1 MAKAGRRAMM
11 ISGFVESGGTVKASL
26 IAVLLLV
33 SPAPAPALA
42 QGASGDAAAGK
53 ALWEGSQTQC
63 RSCHGLK
70 GEGAFGPPLAGRG
83 MTAGEF
89 RQAARKPWGIMPA
102 YVEAQVSDAD
112 LANFA
117 AYFASLPKGTEPGAW
132 RVPMPDDTAKIGQRT
147 AIQVGCAQC
156 HGATMDIARGIL
168 GGTAVSFEQF
178 KRLVYD
184 HVNEMPK
191 LGIAEG
197 NTPGERLHMGNYNPY
212 RISEQQLKTIYD
224 WTKNDLGFR
233 PYIEAR
239 LRSVSG
245 ADYALKVENSG
256 HKGKGPAA
264 EGFTVHM
271 VMPAGVTVVKAGGDG
286 YKGVHD
292 DQGAQAAE
300 WKLAKVAPGDE
311 KEFTVT
317 LSQPAQPGAL
327 KGTLSWAKPAPKTGA
342 KLDQMNFTLR

>member
-1 MAKAGRRAMM
+1 
-11 ISGFVESGGTVKASL
+11 VKTSL
-26 IAVLLLV
+26 IAILFAASV
-33 SPAPAPALA
+33 APALA
-42 QGASGDAAAGK
+42 QGAGDAGAGK

-83 MTAGEF
+83 MTGDEF
-89 RQAARKPWGIMPA
+89 RQAARKPWGLMPA

-132 RVPMPDDTAKIGQRT
+132 RVPMPDNAKRGQQT
-147 AIQVGCAQC
+147 AISLGCAQC
-156 HGATMDIARGIL
+156 HGATLDVARGIL
-168 GGTAVSFEQF
+168 GGTAVSFPQF
-178 KRLVYD
+178 QRLVYD
-184 HVNEMPK
+184 HVVEMPK

-197 NTPGERLHMGNYNPY
+197 NTPGERLHMGNYNPL
-212 RISEQQLKTIYD
+212 RISEQQLKEIYD
-224 WTKNDLGFR
+224 WAKNDLGFR

-239 LRSVSG
+239 LRAVSG
-245 ADYALKVENSG
+245 ADYALEVENAG

-264 EGFTVHM
+264 GDFTVHM
-271 VMPAGVTVVKAGGDG
+271 VLPAGVTVVKAGGDG
-286 YKGVHD
+286 YKGVRE
-292 DQGAQAAE
+292 DQGAQVAE
-300 WKLAKVAPGDE
+300 WKLAKISPEEE

-317 LSQPAQPGAL
+317 LSQPAQAGAL

-342 KLDQMNFTLR
+342 KLDTMNFALR

>member
-1 MAKAGRRAMM
+1 MKVWIAAMA
-11 ISGFVESGGTVKASL
+11 V
-26 IAVLLLV
+26 AVLATPV
-33 SPAPAPALA
+33 MA
-42 QGASGDAAAGK
+42 QGAGDADQGK

-83 MTAGEF
+83 MTASEF

-102 YVEAQVSDAD
+102 YGESQLSDAD

-117 AYFASLPKGTEPGAW
+117 AYFAGLPKPAEPGAW
-132 RVPMPDDTAKIGQRT
+132 RVPMPDDTAKLGQRT

-197 NTPGERLHMGNYNPY
+197 NTPGQRLHMGNYNPY
-212 RISEQQLKTIYD
+212 RISEQQLKAIYD

-233 PYIEAR
+233 PYLEAR
-239 LRSVSG
+239 LSSAG
-245 ADYALKVENSG
+245 GSDYALKVENAG

-264 EGFTVHM
+264 EDFTVHM
-271 VMPAGVTVVKAGGDG
+271 MLPAGVTVVKAGGDG
-286 YKGVHD
+286 YKGVRE
-292 DQGAQAAE
+292 DQGAMIAE
-300 WKLAKVAPGDE
+300 WKLAKVSPEDE
-311 KEFTVT
+311 KIFTVT
-317 LSQPAQPGAL
+317 LSQAVVPGAL
-327 KGTLSWAKPAPKTGA
+327 KGSLTWAKPKPKTGA

>member
-1 MAKAGRRAMM
+1 
-11 ISGFVESGGTVKASL
+11 VKASL
-26 IAVLLLV
+26 IAILFAASV
-33 SPAPAPALA
+33 APALA
-42 QGASGDAAAGK
+42 QGAGDAGAGK

-83 MTAGEF
+83 MTGDEF
-89 RQAARKPWGIMPA
+89 RQAARKPWGLMPA
-102 YVEAQVSDAD
+102 YVEAQVSDGD

-132 RVPMPDDTAKIGQRT
+132 RVPMPDNSAKLGQRT
-147 AIQVGCAQC
+147 AIALGCAQC
-156 HGATMDIARGIL
+156 HGATLDIARGIL
-168 GGTAVSFEQF
+168 GGTAVSFPQF
-178 KRLVYD
+178 QRLVYD
-184 HVNEMPK
+184 HVVEMPK

-212 RISEQQLKTIYD
+212 RISDQQLKEIYD
-224 WTKNDLGFR
+224 WAKNDLGFR

-264 EGFTVHM
+264 EDFTVHM
-271 VMPAGVTVVKAGGDG
+271 VLPAGVTVVKAGGDG
-286 YKGVHD
+286 YKGVRE
-292 DQGAQAAE
+292 DQGAQVAE
-300 WKLAKVAPGDE
+300 WKLAKVSPADE
-311 KEFTVT
+311 KEFTLT

-327 KGTLSWAKPAPKTGA
+327 KGTLTWAKPAPKTGT
-342 KLDQMNFTLR
+342 KLDTMNFALR